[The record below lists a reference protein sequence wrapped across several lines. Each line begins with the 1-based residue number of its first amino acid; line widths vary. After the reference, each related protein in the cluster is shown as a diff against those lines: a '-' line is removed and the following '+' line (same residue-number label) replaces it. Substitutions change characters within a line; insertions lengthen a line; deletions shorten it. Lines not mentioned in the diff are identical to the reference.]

1 MSALMTAMGALLRG
15 RQRVLV
21 VAIRL
26 LPLLLV
32 TACWAPALTVLPLWP
47 SGHTRALSLLTN
59 LKDWSLG
66 LQMDNATQSGS

>member
-1 MSALMTAMGALLRG
+1 MSTFVAAMAALARG

-26 LPLLLV
+26 VPLLIV
-32 TACWAPALTVLPLWP
+32 TACWAPALIVLPLWP
-47 SGHTRALSLLTN
+47 TGHARALTLLSN

-66 LQMDNATQSGS
+66 LQKDNQT

>member
-1 MSALMTAMGALLRG
+1 MSAFVTAMGALLRG

-26 LPLLLV
+26 VPLLIV
-32 TACWAPALTVLPLWP
+32 TACWAPALIVLPLWP
-47 SGHTRALSLLTN
+47 SGHARALSLLAN

-66 LQMDNATQSGS
+66 LQKQNETQPGS